1 MSDNVGLNTPRGS
14 GTSGYVQRNLAQI
27 KPRDYGA
34 PYPKDLDSLRH
45 KQRQPDKGILEHD
58 RKREV
63 EVKVFDLRDKL
74 EEEEVDEDEIDR
86 RCDELRQKL
95 LTEMNSGRRGGQR
108 KTFKQHQVHEMADA
122 KIKESERLRK
132 ALKISADYEEGGHWK
147 RQEERLRNALEKEEE
162 KDEDSDRE
170 RRLRSSEF
178 ERARVASNLEYA
190 RNSLTK
196 LEHDALGIKAPGRR
210 AEVQSDLN
218 RKRELLELLLD
229 RLEDLRQV
237 AIEEDEDDES
247 TDGEDILSEI
257 IPTPSDSMV
266 DSISTGQPTESSGQ
280 DDDAESEPPEAT
292 TIPVTTATVPAPAST
307 TPPDTST
314 TSQEHKQQPT
324 QTTQN
329 LRSRGAPSSPS
340 PPAHSTARAA
350 LFANRSKPSTPQTST
365 ATAEALLDHQRA
377 EQEALSESILQ
388 MASALKSSSQR
399 FSTTLEADKDVVA
412 RAGEGMDKTERSMEA
427 AKGRMGMLKRMTE
440 GKGYFGRLLLYA
452 YIALLAVACILVVF
466 VLPKLRF

>member
-1 MSDNVGLNTPRGS
+1 MARLSHSTVHPINRSAIDIASAELG
-14 GTSGYVQRNLAQI
+14 NL
-27 KPRDYGA
+27 
-34 PYPKDLDSLRH
+34 LLR
-45 KQRQPDKGILEHD
+45 L
-58 RKREV
+58 
-63 EVKVFDLRDKL
+63 
-74 EEEEVDEDEIDR
+74 
-86 RCDELRQKL
+86 QKTVL
-95 LTEMNSGRRGGQR
+95 HT
-108 KTFKQHQVHEMADA
+108 
-122 KIKESERLRK
+122 
-132 ALKISADYEEGGHWK
+132 
-147 RQEERLRNALEKEEE
+147 
-162 KDEDSDRE
+162 DSDRE

-196 LEHDALGIKAPGRR
+196 LECDALGIKAPGRR

-218 RKRELLELLLD
+218 GKRELLELLLD

-292 TIPVTTATVPAPAST
+292 TIPVTTATVPVPAPTST
-307 TPPDTST
+307 TPPGTST
-314 TSQEHKQQPT
+314 TSQEYKQQPT

-329 LRSRGAPSSPS
+329 LRSRGEAPSPS

-365 ATAEALLDHQRA
+365 ATAEALLDHQRH

-412 RAGEGMDKTERSMEA
+412 RAGEGMDKTEQSMEA

-440 GKGYFGRLLLYA
+440 VYVQMDKLQAIMSIAVNPYA
-452 YIALLAVACILVVF
+452 
-466 VLPKLRF
+466 P